1 MRSKESSAIK
11 SHLQTPMSERQ
22 QLALLM
28 QMTSGNESIPKSP
41 GGTNYSFSRQ
51 KDRNE
56 RGETSLHL
64 AAIKGDIEQVNKLL
78 SNRADPNVTDF
89 AGWTP
94 LHEACNYGWY
104 EIAIK
109 LVQAGANVN
118 AKGLDNDTPLHDAVI
133 NGHLNIMKLLIEH
146 GADINYKNTKGKS
159 PLDMATPMIK
169 PYVLNPS
176 LPIPESMVPSRV
188 PPRGRD
194 DKKLTDNSKTKSNT
208 TDENT
213 ESGKAE
219 DAYEFKSTKD
229 QTEQK
234 TFLENEPTGETST
247 AIPTSDETVKRGFQE
262 MNENVEE
269 NTEDES
275 RKKKR
280 KDEGTKEKGALRG
293 TSQNKGQ
300 AGKPNSD
307 KSNKSSNLN
316 VNKAVASDKKSPC
329 PSPKVSSDV
338 EDDSKVDLKVPPLK
352 IVIPQTNSNEQ
363 EAGVNRSSKNNSQR
377 THQALPYVVPSS
389 SSNLLF
395 IRVRSIIYNNLFSA
409 FQISQFSLPPGAS
422 SNDSNND
429 KDLNTSSGQEENAS
443 KPDEKKEG
451 AASTSADDQRG
462 SANHQRV
469 LRSSHK
475 GGGQSQIPDR
485 SSNNSSPQLHR
496 SHSPSPSASPSAP
509 NTSTDAPVT
518 TSSALA
524 NTISKTTDS
533 QLNNENETSST
544 SSTSTNATTATP
556 APVELHPRKRKM
568 KPSKE
573 PAAPP
578 ADTSDVSA
586 ESQIHPHEQP
596 ITNCYQ
602 LFLDIRKQIE
612 KRRKGL
618 FPVQP
623 KPPQG
628 FKDYLMNRCTY
639 VLANTTSTSPN
650 VSYPPNLPPQMKDIF
665 TDQEKERYRLRM
677 QHVIEKEKLVL
688 SVEQEILRV
697 HGRAARALANQSLPF
712 SVCSI
717 LRDEEVY
724 NLITPEQ
731 EEKDR
736 NARSRYNGRLFLSWL
751 QDVDDKWEKIKEH
764 MLLRHHNEAESLH
777 AVQKMDWEWK
787 MIELNLCDRKSTPT
801 IEEHHVPMVHVS
813 DDFDLLPA

>member
-1 MRSKESSAIK
+1 MR
-11 SHLQTPMSERQ
+11 
-22 QLALLM
+22 
-28 QMTSGNESIPKSP
+28 
-41 GGTNYSFSRQ
+41 
-51 KDRNE
+51 
-56 RGETSLHL
+56 
-64 AAIKGDIEQVNKLL
+64 
-78 SNRADPNVTDF
+78 RASQI
-89 AGWTP
+89 
-94 LHEACNYGWY
+94 H
-104 EIAIK
+104 K
-109 LVQAGANVN
+109 
-118 AKGLDNDTPLHDAVI
+118 
-133 NGHLNIMKLLIEH
+133 
-146 GADINYKNTKGKS
+146 
-159 PLDMATPMIK
+159 
-169 PYVLNPS
+169 
-176 LPIPESMVPSRV
+176 ESMVPSRL

-194 DKKLTDNSKTKSNT
+194 DKKLTDNNKTKSNT
-208 TDENT
+208 TDENID
-213 ESGKAE
+213 SSKGE
-219 DAYEFKSTKD
+219 DAYEFKSSKD
-229 QTEQK
+229 QAEQK
-234 TFLENEPTGETST
+234 SSMENDASGETSSSVP
-247 AIPTSDETVKRGFQE
+247 PTSEETPKRGYSE
-262 MNENVEE
+262 MNDNVED

-280 KDEGTKEKGALRG
+280 KDEGTKDKNALRG

-300 AGKPNSD
+300 TGKPNSD
-307 KSNKSSNLN
+307 KANKSSNLN
-316 VNKAVASDKKSPC
+316 VNKTVASDKKSPC
-329 PSPKVSSDV
+329 PSPKVASDV

-363 EAGVNRSSKNNSQR
+363 ETGVNRSSKNSSQR

-389 SSNLLF
+389 SSND
-395 IRVRSIIYNNLFSA
+395 
-409 FQISQFSLPPGAS
+409 S
-422 SNDSNND
+422 SNEKEVNAN
-429 KDLNTSSGQEENAS
+429 SSQEENPT
-443 KPDEKKEG
+443 KTDEKKDG
-451 AASTSADDQRG
+451 AASTSTDDQRG
-462 SANHQRV
+462 GANHQRV

-475 GGGQSQIPDR
+475 SGGQTQIPDR

-496 SHSPSPSASPSAP
+496 SHSPSPSASPTAP
-509 NTSTDAPVT
+509 NASTDAPVA
-518 TSSALA
+518 TSCALA
-524 NTISKTTDS
+524 NTVSKTSDS
-533 QLNNENETSST
+533 QSNTENENSSSA
-544 SSTSTNATTATP
+544 SSVSTNAQTATP

-578 ADTSDVSA
+578 PDAADVSA

-628 FKDYLMNRCTY
+628 FKDYLLNRCTY

-650 VSYPPNLPPQMKDIF
+650 VSYPPNLPAQMKDIF
-665 TDQEKERYRLRM
+665 TEQEKERYRLRM

-787 MIELNLCDRKSTPT
+787 MIEMNLCDKKSTPT
-801 IEEHHVPMVHVS
+801 VEEHHVPMVHVS

>member
-1 MRSKESSAIK
+1 MRSKESSVNK
-11 SHLQTPMSERQ
+11 SHIQTPMSERQ

-28 QMTSGNESIPKSP
+28 QMTSGNETIAKSP
-41 GGTNYSFSRQ
+41 GGTTYSLTRQ

-56 RGETSLHL
+56 RGETPLHL
-64 AAIKGDIEQVNKLL
+64 AAIRGDIEQVSKILGNKV
-78 SNRADPNVTDF
+78 DPNVTDF

-133 NGHLNIMKLLIEH
+133 NGHLNIMKLLIDN
-146 GADINYKNTKGKS
+146 GADIHFKNTKGKS
-159 PLDMATPMIK
+159 PLDVAVPNIK
-169 PYVLNPS
+169 PYVLNSS
-176 LPIPESMVPSRV
+176 LPIPESMVPSRL

-194 DKKLTDNSKTKSNT
+194 DKKLTDNNKTKSNT
-208 TDENT
+208 TDENID
-213 ESGKAE
+213 SSKGE
-219 DAYEFKSTKD
+219 DAYEFKSSKD
-229 QTEQK
+229 QAEQK
-234 TFLENEPTGETST
+234 SSMENDASGETSSSVP
-247 AIPTSDETVKRGFQE
+247 PTSEETPKRGYSE
-262 MNENVEE
+262 MNDNVED

-280 KDEGTKEKGALRG
+280 KDEGTKDKNALRG

-300 AGKPNSD
+300 TGKPNSD
-307 KSNKSSNLN
+307 KANKSSNLN
-316 VNKAVASDKKSPC
+316 VNKTVASDKKSPC
-329 PSPKVSSDV
+329 PSPKVASDV

-363 EAGVNRSSKNNSQR
+363 ETGVNRSSKNSSQR

-389 SSNLLF
+389 SSND
-395 IRVRSIIYNNLFSA
+395 
-409 FQISQFSLPPGAS
+409 S
-422 SNDSNND
+422 SNEKEVNAN
-429 KDLNTSSGQEENAS
+429 SSQEENPT
-443 KPDEKKEG
+443 KTDEKKDG
-451 AASTSADDQRG
+451 AASTSTDDQ
-462 SANHQRV
+462 
-469 LRSSHK
+469 
-475 GGGQSQIPDR
+475 
-485 SSNNSSPQLHR
+485 SNTENENSS
-496 SHSPSPSASPSAP
+496 SASS
-509 NTSTDAPVT
+509 V
-518 TSSALA
+518 
-524 NTISKTTDS
+524 
-533 QLNNENETSST
+533 
-544 SSTSTNATTATP
+544 STNAQTATP

-578 ADTSDVSA
+578 PDAADVSA

-628 FKDYLMNRCTY
+628 FKDYLLNRCTY

-650 VSYPPNLPPQMKDIF
+650 VSYPPNLPAQMKDIF
-665 TDQEKERYRLRM
+665 TEQEKERYRLRM

-787 MIELNLCDRKSTPT
+787 MIEMNLCDKKSTPT
-801 IEEHHVPMVHVS
+801 VEEHHVPMVHVS